1 MCDHAEQMK
10 RPSVCRIG
18 IADQPVEP
26 FGFSETAGAMVGQ
39 RSCERLFGTAPGI
52 HGDARRSSLA
62 RPIAPEAQIHLAGFS
77 VNPDRLIAGYG
88 ARRAVYCVAC
98 NVRSGMQNEAA
109 AIWTPCS
116 NIRLIL
122 NNVGAVMMSV

>member
-10 RPSVCRIG
+10 RPRVFWIG

-88 ARRAVYCVAC
+88 ARRGVFFFSIKI
-98 NVRSGMQNEAA
+98 RKGMENEAA

-122 NNVGAVMMSV
+122 NNVGAVM

>member
-10 RPSVCRIG
+10 RPRVFWIG

-88 ARRAVYCVAC
+88 ARRAELRVTR
-98 NVRSGMQNEAA
+98 NVRPRMQNEAA
-109 AIWTPCS
+109 AIRTPCS